1 MVESPEWESKNFQDP
16 DYADDIQINWRDRI
30 LATIRF
36 DYITLGYKMTTFDVL
51 SGKFIAE
58 IFLPDGMDYG
68 WYYDP
73 LCTFLLFFLLQIY
86 LLLHSSTNQSSKYK

>member
-16 DYADDIQINWRDRI
+16 EYADDIQINWRDRI

-36 DYITLGYKMTTFDVL
+36 DEITLGYKMTTFDVL

-73 LCTFLLFFLLQIY
+73 LCTFFVILFTTNLLTFVFQ
-86 LLLHSSTNQSSKYK
+86 YKSIQLI